1 MAGFNDLRGKPTAIT
16 HLADV
21 GTERTIRL
29 DFPGGVEAY
38 WTDDLAR
45 MNFLGQKIAGPVEVY
60 IVVGPGASAL
70 LSYQII
76 TKPGQVGEL
85 QLQGAS
91 PMWDLVIIA
100 DDALRVQLA
109 NALQAI

>member
-1 MAGFNDLRGKPTAIT
+1 MAGFNDLKGKPTAIS

-21 GTERTIRL
+21 GTERTIKFE
-29 DFPGGVEAY
+29 FPNAVEAY
-38 WTDDLAR
+38 WSDDLAR
-45 MNFLGQKIAGPVEVY
+45 MNFLGQRIAVPVEVY
-60 IVVGPGASAL
+60 IVVGPGAAAL

-76 TKPGQVGEL
+76 AKPGQVGEL

-91 PMWDLVIIA
+91 PMWDRVVIST
-100 DDALRVQLA
+100 DALRVQLA

>member
-1 MAGFNDLRGKPTAIT
+1 MAGFNDLKGTPTAIS
-16 HLADV
+16 HLIDA
-21 GTERTIRL
+21 GAERTIRF
-29 DFPGGVEAY
+29 DFPNNVEAY
-38 WTDDLAR
+38 WTDDLQR
-45 MNFLGQKIAGPVEVY
+45 MNFLGQKIGAPVEVY

-76 TKPGQVGEL
+76 GKPGQVGEL

-91 PMWDLVIIA
+91 PMWDRVIIA
-100 DDALRVQLA
+100 TDALRVQLA